1 MAAAVSQSPGPAGL
15 PGGPTGLQS
24 RSQQHWLHILLI
36 LSENLHQPR
45 PKKHWDIN
53 NRAVQFCYEIFHLL
67 PHRNPAVLWFKNSRE
82 LETKPFYKNQSKS
95 ELSDFLVLRS
105 KHGWSKEPPAWKATA
120 SNTIRKLKRKVSEK
134 AAAAFFRLCCYRCK
148 LKVFERAQQHAVQM
162 EWIQEILTLKGENS
176 SKIELGEKNRIWKL
190 GRDWKPP

>member
-24 RSQQHWLHILLI
+24 RSQWHWLHVFLI

-82 LETKPFYKNQSKS
+82 LETKPFTKSRANQRFSAQ
-95 ELSDFLVLRS
+95 
-105 KHGWSKEPPAWKATA
+105 KHGWSEEPPAWKAAA
-120 SNTIRKLKRKVSEK
+120 SNTIRKTQEKGLRKSSSS
-134 AAAAFFRLCCYRCK
+134 FFLGC
-148 LKVFERAQQHAVQM
+148 VATGA
-162 EWIQEILTLKGENS
+162 S
-176 SKIELGEKNRIWKL
+176 SKFLREHSNMLCRWNGYRKYWLWKEKIPAR
-190 GRDWKPP
+190 